1 MPFRPVRV
9 ELEFGKPELLVKA
22 GPGDVEIQVSCTTFG
37 ATGVAGGPNYVVGV
51 LNENGRDRVD
61 GVAVTAN
68 QFQTDLEE
76 GDELYVAAAEELSF
90 NSKIFITGLI
100 RSTSQGGQG
109 SGDGK
114 SKSRGRRDPGK
125 DGKAGQDAEQPQ
137 PGQDQGGDDGDPAE

>member
-9 ELEFGKPELLVKA
+9 ELEFGKPEHLVTA
-22 GPGDVEIQVSCTTFG
+22 GPGDVEIQVSCDAFG
-37 ATGVAGGPNYVVGV
+37 SVGASSAPNYVVGV
-51 LNENGRDRVD
+51 KDQAGDH
-61 GVAVTAN
+61 VAGKLVTSGEYT
-68 QFQTDLEE
+68 TDLEE
-76 GDELYVAAAEELSF
+76 GDELWVAAAEDLSF
-90 NSKIFITGLI
+90 TSKIFITGLI

-109 SGDGK
+109 GGDGK